1 MAGKPILPI
10 AAFGGAAE
18 EAFRTELTRFA
29 SIYGGRIEKEDY
41 AVLNTAIEVLEDP
54 KAVEQLAARVVSLV
68 LKIVRGNEVFIVM
81 SFREE
86 SDDTYHTIERVCAS
100 YEFKASRTDKDA
112 STGRIY
118 KRIIEGIHRAAFVV
132 ADVTFGTV
140 NVYYELGFAEA
151 LRKDVIVVAKE
162 GTELP
167 FDTNDIPTTFFR
179 NQTRLEQ
186 ALRSRIEALTG
197 RHVRTPSEL
206 TR

>member
-1 MAGKPILPI
+1 
-10 AAFGGAAE
+10 
-18 EAFRTELTRFA
+18 
-29 SIYGGRIEKEDY
+29 
-41 AVLNTAIEVLEDP
+41 
-54 KAVEQLAARVVSLV
+54 
-68 LKIVRGNEVFIVM
+68 M

-112 STGRIY
+112 STGRSISALLT
-118 KRIIEGIHRAAFVV
+118 EF

-167 FDTNDIPTTFFR
+167 FDTNDTPTTFFR

-206 TR
+206 TH